1 MEIGFKQV
9 FLPQLNRVDRCTNC
23 HVGIDDPAMADMEL
37 PIRAHSGN
45 VFKHHPLDKFGC
57 TVCHDGQGRAVDAEV
72 AHGEVEH
79 WPAPLLRGELVYT
92 SCSRCHYENDLYGW
106 EEDLYARGG
115 PLEPLDKTELAAAI
129 PAVGAPRSLAITRGK
144 QLVQRSGCLGCHKY
158 RGRGGTLGPE
168 ITYVG
173 DKTVHDFDFSRVE
186 GEHTVAGWLYEHFK
200 KPGEVVPGTLMPDAD
215 LTDEQARDLTN
226 YMLSLH
232 RKAMPATHT
241 PLPPRRS
248 GEPVSGAQL
257 FAMYC
262 SSCHGKRGV
271 GATVRDPAMAQVV
284 DAPRELMTPSLNNP
298 DALAVASDDYL
309 RQIITT
315 GRHGTSM
322 IDWKETGGLGSE
334 EIDRLVA
341 FIRSWEPAPPPM
353 ERISAARGNPHYGRA
368 LYSSRCAGCH
378 GLHGEGGAGGAAL
391 NTPAFLAVASD
402 EFLRDSIVYGRANT
416 AMPSWKQLEA
426 DQVSDLLAYI
436 RTWQPQAPDK
446 QAVLDRSLTVAARI
460 GEPDERTEDNGEA
473 VYQSRC
479 AACHGSNGEG
489 ALGPSLNSD
498 AFLSIV
504 DDEYLYTAIV
514 EGRPGTAMP
523 SWTHLA
529 ANEVAGL
536 IDYMRGWNDRH
547 RRELEP
553 FVARGDWDRGR
564 IIFQG
569 ACSACHGANAE
580 GGTGAQLNNPVF
592 LASASDAML
601 REWISYGKTATA
613 MGAFLR
619 GSHGVVELTESQVE
633 DVITYLRRF
642 ETEPRVVVARSG
654 TGIAALGAE
663 IYAEVCAACHGPD
676 EDEAAESD
684 LTNPDFLRAASDG
697 YLEATIV
704 LERDM

>member
-1 MEIGFKQV
+1 
-9 FLPQLNRVDRCTNC
+9 
-23 HVGIDDPAMADMEL
+23 
-37 PIRAHSGN
+37 
-45 VFKHHPLDKFGC
+45 
-57 TVCHDGQGRAVDAEV
+57 
-72 AHGEVEH
+72 
-79 WPAPLLRGELVYT
+79 
-92 SCSRCHYENDLYGW
+92 
-106 EEDLYARGG
+106 
-115 PLEPLDKTELAAAI
+115 
-129 PAVGAPRSLAITRGK
+129 
-144 QLVQRSGCLGCHKY
+144 
-158 RGRGGTLGPE
+158 
-168 ITYVG
+168 
-173 DKTVHDFDFSRVE
+173 
-186 GEHTVAGWLYEHFK
+186 
-200 KPGEVVPGTLMPDAD
+200 
-215 LTDEQARDLTN
+215 
-226 YMLSLH
+226 
-232 RKAMPATHT
+232 
-241 PLPPRRS
+241 
-248 GEPVSGAQL
+248 
-257 FAMYC
+257 
-262 SSCHGKRGV
+262 
-271 GATVRDPAMAQVV
+271 
-284 DAPRELMTPSLNNP
+284 
-298 DALAVASDDYL
+298 
-309 RQIITT
+309 
-315 GRHGTSM
+315 
-322 IDWKETGGLGSE
+322 
-334 EIDRLVA
+334 
-341 FIRSWEPAPPPM
+341 M
-353 ERISAARGNPHYGRA
+353 ERISAARGNPRYGRA
-368 LYSSRCAGCH
+368 LYGSRCAGCH

-436 RTWQPQAPDK
+436 RTWQPKAPDRR
-446 QAVLDRSLTVAARI
+446 AVLDRSLTVAARI
-460 GEPDERTEDNGEA
+460 GESDEGAEGNGEA

-536 IDYMRGWNDRH
+536 IH

-564 IIFQG
+564 IIYQG

-592 LASASDAML
+592 LGSASDAML
-601 REWISYGKTATA
+601 REWISYGKTAPA

-642 ETEPRVVVARSG
+642 ETEPRVVVARTG

-663 IYAEVCAACHGPD
+663 VYAEACAACHGPD
-676 EDEAAESD
+676 EEEAAESD
-684 LTNPDFLRAASDG
+684 LTNPDFLRVASDG

-704 LERDM
+704 LERDMPKLGLTAEEISNVVAFIRSWEHEPPVVGIPARYVIDADIEAGEEFYAGHCAGCHGVEGKGGWASELNNREFLAAATDGFLQATIVLGRSNTAMRAFGIGAGGLAELSSEDINNIVAYVRTWAGPENRPE